1 MINSSE
7 LYNEEAEKTILGI
20 AMVAK
25 DKALNISVLL
35 EVNDFFDKRHQL
47 IMQAIKDLLD
57 DNKEVDIVS
66 VSELLKFNKNLVKAG
81 GREYITALAMDI
93 ISTQNYKH
101 YCKIILKYSRKRKL
115 LELLKQTE
123 MSLDNVADVDN
134 ILLELK
140 SNVTN
145 LIANT
150 VSSDIPTL
158 FAGVV
163 DVMDKVNTIL
173 TSENKTFG
181 VSTGFPS
188 LDMMLSGLCP
198 NKIYVLGARPA
209 MGKSAIAQQI
219 GEYIARKHNVLYV
232 SLEMG
237 VEEFTERSLLSKC
250 GLTKEMLSRNM
261 VNVEDAMEKI
271 TVASEDIA
279 KLNLYIFD
287 KPRCTIDKVEQ
298 AILDCKQNKGS
309 CDLVIVDYLQLMKGT
324 DKRIFDMKEIVSQ
337 LSNDFKILAREYKI
351 PILLLSQL
359 SRNLESRLDKRPI
372 LSDLRESGAIE
383 QDADVVMFL
392 YRQEVYTR
400 NPRDKGL
407 AELIVAKNR
416 DGRTGIIP
424 LIFDCNK
431 IKFVEVDNDR

>member
-1 MINSSE
+1 MINSNE
-7 LYNEEAEKTILGI
+7 LYNDEAEKNILGI
-20 AMVAK
+20 AMVAP
-25 DKALNISVLL
+25 DKVLSISVTL
-35 EVNDFFDKRHQL
+35 EIEDFFDRRHQL
-47 IMQAIKDLLD
+47 IIKAIKDLLD
-57 DNKEVDIVS
+57 DNKDVDIVS
-66 VSELLKFNKNLVKAG
+66 VSELLKFNKQLTLAG
-81 GREYITALAMDI
+81 GREYITSLAMDI
-93 ISTQNYKH
+93 ITTHNYKH
-101 YCKIILKYSRKRKL
+101 YCKIILKYSKKRKL
-115 LELLKQTE
+115 LNLINDTENSLADANDIDEVLL
-123 MSLDNVADVDN
+123 N
-134 ILLELK
+134 LK
-140 SNVTN
+140 GDINS

-150 VSSDIPTL
+150 TSSDIPTL
-158 FAGVV
+158 FAGVT
-163 DVMDKVNTIL
+163 DIMDKVNTIL

-181 VSTGFPS
+181 LSTGFKS
-188 LDMMLSGLCP
+188 LDLMLSGLCP

-219 GEYIARKHNVLYV
+219 GEYIAQKRNVLYV

-250 GLTKEMLSRNM
+250 GITKEMLSRNLL
-261 VNVEDAMEKI
+261 NVGDAMDKLA
-271 TVASEDIA
+271 VASEDIA
-279 KLNLYIFD
+279 KLKLYILD
-287 KPRCTIDKVEQ
+287 KPRCTIDKIEQ

-324 DKRIFDMKEIVSQ
+324 DKRIFDTKDIVSQ
-337 LSNDFKILAREYKI
+337 LSNNFKILAREYKI
-351 PILLLSQL
+351 PIILLSQL
-359 SRNLESRLDKRPI
+359 SRNLESRVDKRPI
-372 LSDLRESGAIE
+372 LADLRESGAIE

-431 IKFVEVDNDR
+431 IKFSEVKNDR